1 MQFMKS
7 SRRQFLNLATGAIAL
22 PFVARPAKA
31 ESYPLRPVRVVV
43 GFGPGVTPDI
53 SARLMAQQLSER
65 LGQQFVVENR
75 TGSAGNVGTE
85 LVAKASPDGYTLLLI
100 TTANAIN
107 LSLYDHLNFNFI
119 HDIAPVAGI
128 SHGPLVVAVNP
139 ALPAKTIAELIAY
152 AKANPGKI
160 NMASAGD
167 GTIQHVAGE
176 LFKMMANVDMVHIPY
191 RSSYVPDLLSGQ
203 VQIAFNPIPTLIGYI
218 RSGQLRALAV
228 TGAKRAPAL
237 PDVPTI
243 AETLPGYEAVS
254 WYGYGAPR
262 NTPAERIEKLNA
274 EINAALTE
282 PTIVARLADLGAEP
296 MTMTPAGFGQF
307 LADESEK
314 WGKVVKA
321 ANIKVE

>member
-1 MQFMKS
+1 
-7 SRRQFLNLATGAIAL
+7 
-22 PFVARPAKA
+22 
-31 ESYPLRPVRVVV
+31 VRS
-43 GFGPGVTPDI
+43 P
-53 SARLMAQQLSER
+53 
-65 LGQQFVVENR
+65 
-75 TGSAGNVGTE
+75 
-85 LVAKASPDGYTLLLI
+85 PDGYTLLLV
-100 TTANAIN
+100 APSNAVN
-107 LSLYDHLNFNFI
+107 ATLYQRLSFNFLR
-119 HDIAPVAGI
+119 DAVPIAGLAR
-128 SHGPLVVAVNP
+128 SSLVLEATP
-139 ALPAKTIAELIAY
+139 SFPIATVPELIAY
-152 AKANPGKI
+152 AKQNPGRI
-160 NMASAGD
+160 NLASAGN

-237 PDVPTI
+237 PDVPTVS
-243 AETLPGYEAVS
+243 ETVPGYEAVS

-274 EINAALTE
+274 EINVALTE

-296 MTMTPAGFGQF
+296 MTMTPASFGQL

>member
-1 MQFMKS
+1 MQLMKS
-7 SRRQFLNLATGAIAL
+7 SRRQFLSLATGTIAL
-22 PFVARPAKA
+22 SFVARPAKA

-139 ALPAKTIAELIAY
+139 ALPVKTIAELIAY

-176 LFKMMANVDMVHIPY
+176 LFKMMANVDMVHVPY

-228 TGAKRAPAL
+228 TSAKRAPAL
-237 PDVPTI
+237 PDVPTV

-262 NTPAERIEKLNA
+262 NTPAERVETLNA

-282 PTIVARLADLGAEP
+282 PTIVARLADLGAAP
-296 MTMTPAGFGQF
+296 MTMTPAGFGQL